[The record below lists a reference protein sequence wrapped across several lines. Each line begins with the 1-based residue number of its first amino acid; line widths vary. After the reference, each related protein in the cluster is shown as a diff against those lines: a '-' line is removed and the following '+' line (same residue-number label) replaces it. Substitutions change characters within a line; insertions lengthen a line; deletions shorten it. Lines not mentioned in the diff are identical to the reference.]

1 MKRIYKI
8 AAAASIVALLASCS
22 EGPLVTKS
30 PESVIPLPQEISVG
44 EGYLNLAGVKIVCDS
59 GVPECAEKQISSF
72 AADLDAKVPGALFGP
87 KMYFESDPSLA
98 EEEYVIEVTK
108 KKATVKASGLSGYVY
123 AIQTIK
129 QMLPSSIWGDKNSTP
144 FVPGNPADKSVQPEQ
159 AKEAYSDWA
168 LPVMTIR
175 DYPRFAYRGMHLDC
189 SRHFFSIEE
198 VYRYLDIMAAHKLNR
213 FHWHLTDDQGWRIEM
228 KKHPRIIERGAWRE
242 GTVIAKNWGSND
254 GIRYGGYYTQDEL
267 RKAVEY
273 AAARGITIIPE
284 IDLPGH
290 MQSVLAAYPEL
301 GCTGGPYEVW
311 TTWGV
316 SKDVLCVGNEKV
328 FEVLEDILD
337 ELVDIFPS
345 EYIHIGGDECPK
357 DSWKKCPKCQAKIK
371 ELGIKGDKKFT
382 AEDYLQSYVMNRVEA
397 YLNGKGRKIIGWDE
411 ILDGNIS
418 ETATI
423 MSWRGTEGGIKAAQS
438 GRNAIMTP
446 GGYCYFDYFQA
457 KERTKEPLAIGSHLP
472 VSQVYSYE
480 PFDPVMTPEQ
490 CKHILGV
497 QANMWTEYIT
507 SDAHLEYMLLPR
519 LSALSEVQWCQ
530 PERKDFGRFR
540 NSLQNNM
547 LPIYQAM
554 GLNYGTHAFDGRMD
568 ADEKT
573 PPVGW

>member
-159 AKEAYSDWA
+159 AQEAYSDWA

-267 RKAVEY
+267 RQAVEY

-530 PERKDFGRFR
+530 PERKDFARFR

>member
-8 AAAASIVALLASCS
+8 AAAASIVAFLASCS

-98 EEEYVIEVTK
+98 EEEYVIEVTE

-159 AKEAYSDWA
+159 AQEAYSDWA

-267 RKAVEY
+267 RQAVEY

-519 LSALSEVQWCQ
+519 MSALSEVQWCQ

>member
-8 AAAASIVALLASCS
+8 AAAASIVAFLASCS

-59 GVPECAEKQISSF
+59 GVPECAEKQISAF

-159 AKEAYSDWA
+159 AQEAYSDWA

-267 RKAVEY
+267 RQAVEY

-337 ELVDIFPS
+337 ELVEIFPS

-472 VSQVYSYE
+472 VSKVYSYE

>member
-8 AAAASIVALLASCS
+8 AAAASIVAFLASCS

-98 EEEYVIEVTK
+98 EEEYVIEVTE

-267 RKAVEY
+267 RQAVEY

-519 LSALSEVQWCQ
+519 MSALSEVQWCQ

>member
-108 KKATVKASGLSGYVY
+108 KKATVKASNLSGYVY

-159 AKEAYSDWA
+159 AQEAYSDWA

-213 FHWHLTDDQGWRIEM
+213 FHWHLTDDQGWRIEI

-267 RKAVEY
+267 RQAVEY

>member
-98 EEEYVIEVTK
+98 EEEYVIEVTE

-267 RKAVEY
+267 RQAVEY

-519 LSALSEVQWCQ
+519 MSALSEVQWCQ

>member
-98 EEEYVIEVTK
+98 EEEYVIEVTE

-159 AKEAYSDWA
+159 AQEAYSDWA

-267 RKAVEY
+267 RQAVEY

-519 LSALSEVQWCQ
+519 MSALSEVQWCQ

>member
-8 AAAASIVALLASCS
+8 AAAASIVAFLASCS

-98 EEEYVIEVTK
+98 EEEYVIEVTE

-159 AKEAYSDWA
+159 AQEAYSDWA

-267 RKAVEY
+267 RQAVEY

-397 YLNGKGRKIIGWDE
+397 YLNDKGRKIIGWDE
-411 ILDGNIS
+411 ILDGSIS
-418 ETATI
+418 QTATI

-519 LSALSEVQWCQ
+519 MSALSEVQWCQ

>member
-267 RKAVEY
+267 RQAVEY

>member
-8 AAAASIVALLASCS
+8 AAAASIVAFLASCS

-59 GVPECAEKQISSF
+59 GVPKCAEKQISAF

-98 EEEYVIEVTK
+98 EEEYVIEVTE

-159 AKEAYSDWA
+159 AQEAYSDWA

-267 RKAVEY
+267 RQAVEY

-497 QANMWTEYIT
+497 QANMWTEYIA

-554 GLNYGTHAFDGRMD
+554 GLNYGTHVFDGRMD

>member
-59 GVPECAEKQISSF
+59 GVPECAEKQISAF

-98 EEEYVIEVTK
+98 EEEYVIEVTE

-159 AKEAYSDWA
+159 AQEAYSDWA

-213 FHWHLTDDQGWRIEM
+213 FHWHLTDDQGWRIEI

-267 RKAVEY
+267 RQAVEY

-316 SKDVLCVGNEKV
+316 SKDVLCVGNEKA

-337 ELVDIFPS
+337 ELVEIFPS

-371 ELGIKGDKKFT
+371 VLGIKGDKKFT

>member
-8 AAAASIVALLASCS
+8 AAAASIVAFLASCS

-159 AKEAYSDWA
+159 AQEAYSDWA

-267 RKAVEY
+267 RQAVEY

-472 VSQVYSYE
+472 VTKVYSYE

-497 QANMWTEYIT
+497 QANMWTEYIA

>member
-59 GVPECAEKQISSF
+59 GVPECAEKQISAF

-108 KKATVKASGLSGYVY
+108 KKATVKASNLSGYVY

-159 AKEAYSDWA
+159 AQEAYSDWA

-267 RKAVEY
+267 RQAVEY

-519 LSALSEVQWCQ
+519 MSALSEVQWCQ
-530 PERKDFGRFR
+530 PERKDFVRFR

>member
-22 EGPLVTKS
+22 EDPLVTKS

-59 GVPECAEKQISSF
+59 GVPKCAEKQISAF

-98 EEEYVIEVTK
+98 EEEYVIEVTE
-108 KKATVKASGLSGYVY
+108 KKATVKASGLSGYIY

-159 AKEAYSDWA
+159 AQEAYSDWA

-267 RKAVEY
+267 RQAVEY

-446 GGYCYFDYFQA
+446 GSYCYFDYFQA

>member
-98 EEEYVIEVTK
+98 EEEYVIEVTE

-267 RKAVEY
+267 RQAVEY

>member
-8 AAAASIVALLASCS
+8 AAAASIVAFLASCS

-59 GVPECAEKQISSF
+59 GVPECAEKQISAF

-159 AKEAYSDWA
+159 AQEAYSDWA

-267 RKAVEY
+267 RQAVEY

-480 PFDPVMTPEQ
+480 PFDPVMNPEQ

-497 QANMWTEYIT
+497 QANMWTEYVT

>member
-98 EEEYVIEVTK
+98 EEEYVIEVTE

-159 AKEAYSDWA
+159 AQEAYSDWA

-267 RKAVEY
+267 RQAVEY

>member
-8 AAAASIVALLASCS
+8 AAAASIVAFLASCS

-159 AKEAYSDWA
+159 AQEAYSDWA

-267 RKAVEY
+267 RQAVEY

-472 VSQVYSYE
+472 VTKVYSYE

-497 QANMWTEYIT
+497 QANMWTEYIA

-530 PERKDFGRFR
+530 PERKDFARFR

>member
-59 GVPECAEKQISSF
+59 GVPKCAEKQISAF

-98 EEEYVIEVTK
+98 EEEYIIEVTE

-213 FHWHLTDDQGWRIEM
+213 FHWHLTDDQGWRIEI

-267 RKAVEY
+267 RQAVEY

-397 YLNGKGRKIIGWDE
+397 YLNDKGRKIIGWDE

-418 ETATI
+418 QTATI

-446 GGYCYFDYFQA
+446 GSYCYFDYFQA

-540 NSLQNNM
+540 NSLQTNM

-554 GLNYGTHAFDGRMD
+554 GLNYGTHVFDGRMD

>member
-8 AAAASIVALLASCS
+8 AAAASIVAFLASCS

-44 EGYLNLAGVKIVCDS
+44 EGYLNLTGVKIVCDS
-59 GVPECAEKQISSF
+59 GVPECAEKQISAF

-98 EEEYVIEVTK
+98 EEEYVIEVTE

-159 AKEAYSDWA
+159 AQEAYSDWA

-267 RKAVEY
+267 RQAVEY

-418 ETATI
+418 QTATI

-446 GGYCYFDYFQA
+446 GSYCYFDYFQA

-497 QANMWTEYIT
+497 QANMWTEYIA

>member
-98 EEEYVIEVTK
+98 EEEYVIEVTE

-267 RKAVEY
+267 RQAVEY

-457 KERTKEPLAIGSHLP
+457 KERTKEPLAIGSHVP
-472 VSQVYSYE
+472 VSKVYSYE

-497 QANMWTEYIT
+497 QANMWTEYIA

-530 PERKDFGRFR
+530 PERKDFARFR

-554 GLNYGTHAFDGRMD
+554 GLNYGTHVFDGRMD

>member
-8 AAAASIVALLASCS
+8 AAAASIVAFLASCS

-159 AKEAYSDWA
+159 AQEAYSDWA

-267 RKAVEY
+267 RQAVEY